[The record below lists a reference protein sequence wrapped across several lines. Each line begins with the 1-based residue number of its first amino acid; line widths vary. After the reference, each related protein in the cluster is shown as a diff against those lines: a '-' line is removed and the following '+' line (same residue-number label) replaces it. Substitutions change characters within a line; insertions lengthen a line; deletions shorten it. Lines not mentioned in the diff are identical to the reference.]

1 MAALVPALSFLLLL
15 RWQEPAA
22 ASAGTHL
29 CPSPAGS
36 ESALCASVRSASPE
50 MLHEVAHGQAPP
62 CSLTF
67 GQLACA
73 QRAWLQ
79 DLQDDF
85 LPSLYSCLSPRPPGA
100 LDPQFSILFFS
111 KYDSQKLAAAL
122 ARFSQRFSHVP
133 LPLEWSLI
141 FFNGLWERLLQVP
154 GIGSPALLSQW
165 LHGGLQPFLAKP
177 QLAACLHAKNIQCE
191 TFQGIV
197 ASLSGIYPELPVEE
211 QRNLYAAIKH
221 YLLQA
226 GAQQK
231 CFSAALPGLNSTA
244 WFRSY
249 LGPFLEHATAAEL
262 QLLGDEPTLQ
272 TFARDPLSLQMVSNL
287 TLPWQT
293 AVFYTSL
300 LTSAPDFPLAS
311 LPDRFVCCLS
321 PSAVSN
327 LSRDEAL
334 SLAQRITE
342 NCPWNLT
349 ERGMSREGA
358 PSSLSRE
365 ELQVASSLVR
375 KFEHFPPAVLR
386 ALGQAAVGL
395 SISDLESRIS
405 AQDLAAALPA
415 LAAVRGWSAEQA
427 STIARKLLSS
437 GYQVSDGQSL
447 AGLGSLVPGLGSA
460 ALRRLPPEAVLEAV
474 RLPSFAQHLG
484 ALPPALKRMLV
495 EKISSRVSHPAELV
509 PCVPGA
515 LARYIP
521 KSLLV
526 FGEEEPNI
534 QDLNSK
540 PWTPGQAAMFFS
552 DVMKAEPDFSRL
564 SQSVL
569 QGFTCAAAQETAAAR
584 FQELARVMKEKE
596 VRLGEEQLSCLV
608 KLVTLQGIP
617 KDLDSYPKELL
628 LFLSPSDYAATGS
641 CVQFFANIGEANL
654 DVLPRESPQRKELLL
669 EALACLGV
677 PGPQVDEESAELLGH
692 LLCELGGQHIRS
704 SGGHLLKHLSR
715 CGSFLPEQ
723 EEAIRSVLSSGN
735 TSFGPP
741 AEWSALTLKEL
752 SGLISVL
759 DHSILQQIPRDAL
772 TLWLKS
778 SARDSPLSRE
788 ELASIAAELLPSR
801 QKRADAGCPPGK
813 EITEEVL
820 ADDTMNIYYS
830 PAELR
835 ACLRN
840 VSLESYLSQI
850 LVYPFSDPQL
860 AALKQHLDET
870 YPEGYPASLLPKLG
884 LLLSFVTPEEVS
896 RWNITSADALA
907 GILRSQPPQQQASA
921 AIRRYLALGNPL
933 DATALEAIGSTY
945 LCLLDGAELSMIEPS
960 SLKVASLD
968 PAACSETTKDILY
981 AKAKRAFSGQ
991 PFPAYYELI
1000 EPYLGGAPAAD
1011 LRALSRRNLNMGIST
1026 LVNLRRDSLMS
1037 LTPSEVQGLL
1047 GINLP
1052 DLKKW
1057 QHRAPIWQW
1066 IQRQRQAELE
1076 KLQLGLTGGT
1086 QKGYINLALPRAQV
1100 RSSASLGA
1108 VAATLRLLPALL
1120 TSCLLL
1126 SILA

>member
-801 QKRADAGCPPGK
+801 QKRADGCPPGK